1 MSVLPVP
8 AHLNTGWERWR
19 SPLLLA
25 ALLILAL
32 IAAIVLALNTP
43 WVLDE
48 PMPQYD
54 WTSIIH

>member
-1 MSVLPVP
+1 MLPVS
-8 AHLNTGWERWR
+8 AHPNTWWERWGG
-19 SPLLLA
+19 SVLLA

-32 IAAIVLALNTP
+32 IAAVVLALNTP

-54 WTSIIH
+54 WTTIR